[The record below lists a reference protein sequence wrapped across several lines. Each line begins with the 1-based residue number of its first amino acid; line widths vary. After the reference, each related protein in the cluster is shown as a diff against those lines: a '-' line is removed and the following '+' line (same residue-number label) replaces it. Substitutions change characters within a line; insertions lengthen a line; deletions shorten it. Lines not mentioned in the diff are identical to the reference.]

1 MAEHQRCTC
10 IYCNRVNLVYQNWV
24 NIIWSAIIRHV
35 YKLLIVKCF
44 WAIISIRG
52 VLIKADKLTCRR
64 KHYLKSKI
72 CFQYKCIATCLLGF
86 LCSTYIL
93 SFLTHNNI
101 ASINEICN
109 KTRDKL
115 SNNSKLGLRVMM
127 RGNISLSILPRTIIL
142 QS

>member
-24 NIIWSAIIRHV
+24 NIILSAIVRHA
-35 YKLLIVKCF
+35 YKLLIVKCLSV
-44 WAIISIRG
+44 I
-52 VLIKADKLTCRR
+52 VLQYRYSDCWR

-72 CFQYKCIATCLLGF
+72 SFQYKCIATCLLGF
-86 LCSTYIL
+86 LYSTYIL

-115 SNNSKLGLRVMM
+115 SNNPKLGLRVMM

>member
-10 IYCNRVNLVYQNWV
+10 IYCNRVNLVYQNCV
-24 NIIWSAIIRHV
+24 NIIWSATVRNA
-35 YKLLIVKCF
+35 YNLLIVKCF
-44 WAIISIRG
+44 WAIIRH
-52 VLIKADKLTCRR
+52 TCWR

-72 CFQYKCIATCLLGF
+72 SFQYKCIATCLLGF
-86 LCSTYIL
+86 LYSTYIL

-115 SNNSKLGLRVMM
+115 SNNPKLGLRVMM